1 MMVNKEGRSAI
12 YRAQGPEIFERR
24 KAVGMLLQ
32 SANVSVSSYILH
44 PSDPNEWLSRTERRL
59 LPSLLLARTGTYYP
73 NSRTLNIINAIDWS
87 IVSKFPEFFC
97 ALHWCP
103 QDPSNRTDVEAVS
116 WSTIWTPLYA
126 DSCMCCRLHYLKT
139 YSWYR
144 FHLNSCKEIA

>member
-32 SANVSVSSYILH
+32 SANVSVSTITYTHRS
-44 PSDPNEWLSRTERRL
+44 PNVQWLSRTKRRL
-59 LPSLLLARTGTYYP
+59 LPSLLLARTGTYNP
-73 NSRTLNIINAIDWS
+73 NSIINAFDWS

-103 QDPSNRTDVEAVS
+103 QDPSNRTDVEAVQCQLVYYLD
-116 WSTIWTPLYA
+116 STL
-126 DSCMCCRLHYLKT
+126 CRQLHVLSATLSEK
-139 YSWYR
+139 
-144 FHLNSCKEIA
+144 L